1 MINFIIVLFHI
12 FVLTALFLFYFNIL
26 ISICI
31 DYVVWIETIINYYD
45 FIYVSVSFYTSY
57 NFKPINVT

>member
-12 FVLTALFLFYFNIL
+12 FVLTALLFYFNIL

-31 DYVVWIETIINYYD
+31 DYVI
-45 FIYVSVSFYTSY
+45 
-57 NFKPINVT
+57 

>member
-31 DYVVWIETIINYYD
+31 DYVI
-45 FIYVSVSFYTSY
+45 
-57 NFKPINVT
+57 